1 MVRCTVQCIIGLTK
15 IFQPENSDG
24 AKLTIES
31 LNLQRYASSCSFD
44 IPVGIMVGSPG
55 MKVFMLSS
63 VQRLFLFF
71 FLKEKCSVAG
81 SRLPLVISPL
91 LSGLLLVKSGLSL
104 RGSFSLGLTGSQR
117 YYCPCSS
124 LVEITRIE
132 QRAPPSSSS
141 TPSKPSSSSSRS
153 STQRDGVGARH
164 TVPVTRHFD
173 FNT

>member
-1 MVRCTVQCIIGLTK
+1 MDYGHIAQLLENIVMVRCTVQCIIGLTK

-71 FLKEKCSVAG
+71 FLKEK
-81 SRLPLVISPL
+81 
-91 LSGLLLVKSGLSL
+91 
-104 RGSFSLGLTGSQR
+104 
-117 YYCPCSS
+117 Y
-124 LVEITRIE
+124 
-132 QRAPPSSSS
+132 
-141 TPSKPSSSSSRS
+141 
-153 STQRDGVGARH
+153 
-164 TVPVTRHFD
+164 
-173 FNT
+173 